1 MTISNTFAACG
12 FSALRDGSLY
22 WGEGSIVWG
31 HTANVK
37 RVGAN
42 LYRVTVAHW
51 AYDCAGE
58 CVRDTSE
65 TRTLYGA
72 QALAWVFTEMP
83 RDFWEYAARHVTVPH
98 DNWQYV
104 RGV

>member
-1 MTISNTFAACG
+1 MTISNTFATCG

-22 WGEGSIVWG
+22 WGVGSTVWG
-31 HTANVK
+31 DSATVK

-58 CVRDTSE
+58 CVCDTSE

-83 RDFWEYAARHVTVPH
+83 NAYFWR
-98 DNWQYV
+98 
-104 RGV
+104 R